1 MKIRIGRAGVEGSR
15 GLALS
20 WVPRRVEALSWVDGA
35 DPTVEGSRYLVTIE
49 RGGARLVRE
58 VGEAA
63 LDATAGELA
72 ALGAGEIVVDVTE
85 LGSGGP
91 SRPARLI
98 LNP

>member
-63 LDATAGELA
+63 LSMRPPANWPRSA
-72 ALGAGEIVVDVTE
+72 
-85 LGSGGP
+85 
-91 SRPARLI
+91 PARLSST
-98 LNP
+98 